1 MKLSFTLPQFLP
13 QFATAPFCPS
23 EISDTVAVP
32 QHLSLPKKL
41 LRFVGPGLLISVGYM
56 DPGNWATDLEAGSR
70 YGYGLLFIV
79 LLSSLA
85 GMVVQTLSARLGI
98 ASDRDLASLCREH
111 YRPTAAKSLWIL
123 AEIAIIACDI
133 AEVIGSALALQLLF
147 HLPPWIG
154 VLLTGCDTVIV
165 LGLKGRGVRKLE
177 AIIVALIAIIGT
189 AFAIELILMPP
200 NGRDLV
206 QGLLPSFSVM
216 RDETALYIA
225 IGILGA
231 TVMPHNLYL
240 HSSVVRTRQAATTT
254 TGKREAI
261 RFATVDVVFS
271 LALAM
276 VVNMAILI
284 LAASA
289 FHGSGHVTTD
299 IADAYRLLEPIAGP
313 SAAIIFGVALLAS
326 GQSATFTGTIAGQV
340 VMEGF
345 LNLSIPCWQRWVITR
360 TLAIIPALSGVL
372 WLGDHAVGKLLV
384 LSQVVL
390 SLQLPFA
397 LYPLIRFSTAR
408 AIVGEHVPSI
418 PVRTLAWLVFVLI
431 TTANVALVVIGP

>member
-1 MKLSFTLPQFLP
+1 MKLSFTLP

-23 EISDTVAVP
+23 EINGTVAVP
-32 QHLSLPKKL
+32 QHSTLLKKL
-41 LRFVGPGLLISVGYM
+41 LRFVGPGLLVSVGYM

-70 YGYGLLFIV
+70 YGYGLLFVV

-98 ASDRDLASLCREH
+98 ASDRDLAGLCREY
-111 YRPTAAKSLWIL
+111 YRPPVAKSLWLL
-123 AEIAIIACDI
+123 AEIAIIACDV

-147 HLPPWIG
+147 HLPLWIG
-154 VLLTGCDTVIV
+154 VLLTGCDTLIV
-165 LGLKGRGVRKLE
+165 LGLKGRGVRELE
-177 AIIVALIAIIGT
+177 AIVLALIAVIGT
-189 AFAIELILMPP
+189 AFAIELILLPP
-200 NGRDLV
+200 SGRDVV

-216 RDETALYIA
+216 HDETALYIA

-240 HSSVVRTRQAATTT
+240 HSSIVRTRQAAMTNA
-254 TGKREAI
+254 GKREAI
-261 RFATVDVVFS
+261 RFATVDVVIS

-276 VVNMAILI
+276 VVNMAILV
-284 LAASA
+284 LAGSA

-313 SAAIIFGVALLAS
+313 SAAIIFGLALLAS

-345 LNLSIPCWQRWVITR
+345 LDLSIPCWQRRVITR
-360 TLAIIPALSGVL
+360 TLAIIPALGGVL

-384 LSQVVL
+384 LSQVIL

-397 LYPLIRFSTAR
+397 LYPLIRFSTAQ
-408 AIVGEHVPSI
+408 AIVGALVPSG
-418 PVRTLAWLVFVLI
+418 PVRALAWGVFVLV
-431 TTANVALVVIGP
+431 TTANAALVVTGL

>member
-1 MKLSFTLPQFLP
+1 MKLSFTLP

-23 EISDTVAVP
+23 EINGTVAVP
-32 QHLSLPKKL
+32 QHSTLLKKL
-41 LRFVGPGLLISVGYM
+41 LRFVGPGLLVSVGYM

-70 YGYGLLFIV
+70 YGYGLLFVV

-98 ASDRDLASLCREH
+98 ASDRDLAGLCREH
-111 YRPTAAKSLWIL
+111 YRPPVAKSLWLL
-123 AEIAIIACDI
+123 AEIAIVACDV

-147 HLPPWIG
+147 HLPLWIG
-154 VLLTGCDTVIV
+154 VLLAGCDTLIV
-165 LGLKGRGVRKLE
+165 LGLKGRGVRELE
-177 AIIVALIAIIGT
+177 AIVLALIAVIGT
-189 AFAIELILMPP
+189 AFAIELTLLPP
-200 NGRDLV
+200 SGRDVV
-206 QGLLPSFSVM
+206 QGLLTSLSVM
-216 RDETALYIA
+216 RDATALYIA

-240 HSSVVRTRQAATTT
+240 HSSIVRTRQAAMTNA
-254 TGKREAI
+254 GKREAI
-261 RFATVDVVFS
+261 CCATVDVVIS
-271 LALAM
+271 LAMAM
-276 VVNMAILI
+276 VVNMAILV
-284 LAASA
+284 LAGSA

-313 SAAIIFGVALLAS
+313 SAAIIFGLALLAS

-345 LNLSIPCWQRWVITR
+345 LDLSIPCWQRRVITR
-360 TLAIIPALSGVL
+360 TLAIIPALGGVL

-384 LSQVVL
+384 LSQVIL

-408 AIVGEHVPSI
+408 AIVGALVPSG
-418 PVRTLAWLVFVLI
+418 PVRALAWGIFVLV
-431 TTANVALVVIGP
+431 TTANAALVVTGL

>member
-1 MKLSFTLPQFLP
+1 MKLSFTLP

-23 EISDTVAVP
+23 EINGTVAVP
-32 QHLSLPKKL
+32 QHSTLLKKL
-41 LRFVGPGLLISVGYM
+41 LRFVGPGLLVSVGYM

-70 YGYGLLFIV
+70 YGYALLFVV

-85 GMVVQTLSARLGI
+85 GMVGQTLSARLGI
-98 ASDRDLASLCREH
+98 ASDRDLAGLCREH
-111 YRPTAAKSLWIL
+111 YRPPVAKSLWLL
-123 AEIAIIACDI
+123 AEIAIVACDV

-147 HLPPWIG
+147 HLPLWIG
-154 VLLTGCDTVIV
+154 VLLTGCDTLVV
-165 LGLKGRGVRKLE
+165 LGLKGRGVRELE
-177 AIIVALIAIIGT
+177 AIVLALIAVIGT
-189 AFAIELILMPP
+189 AFAIELILLPP
-200 NGRDLV
+200 SGRDVV

-216 RDETALYIA
+216 HDETALYIA

-240 HSSVVRTRQAATTT
+240 HSSIVRTRQAAMSNA
-254 TGKREAI
+254 GKREAI
-261 RFATVDVVFS
+261 RFATVDVVIS

-276 VVNMAILI
+276 VVNMAILV
-284 LAASA
+284 LAGSA
-289 FHGSGHVTTD
+289 FHESGHVTTD

-313 SAAIIFGVALLAS
+313 SAAIIFGLALLAS

-345 LNLSIPCWQRWVITR
+345 LDLSIPCWQRRVITR
-360 TLAIIPALSGVL
+360 TLAIIPALGGVL

-384 LSQVVL
+384 LSQVIL

-408 AIVGEHVPSI
+408 AIVGAHVPSV
-418 PVRTLAWLVFVLI
+418 PVRALAWGVFILVS
-431 TTANVALVVIGP
+431 TANAALVVTGL

>member
-1 MKLSFTLPQFLP
+1 MKLLFTLP

-23 EISDTVAVP
+23 EINGTVAVP
-32 QHLSLPKKL
+32 QHSTLLKKL
-41 LRFVGPGLLISVGYM
+41 LRFVGPGLLVSVGYM

-70 YGYGLLFIV
+70 YGYGLLFVV

-98 ASDRDLASLCREH
+98 ASDRDLAALCREH
-111 YRPTAAKSLWIL
+111 YRPPVAKSLWLL
-123 AEIAIIACDI
+123 AEIAIVACDV

-147 HLPPWIG
+147 HLPLWIG
-154 VLLTGCDTVIV
+154 VLLTGCDTLIV
-165 LGLKGRGVRKLE
+165 LGIKGRGVRELE
-177 AIIVALIAIIGT
+177 AIVLALIAVIGT
-189 AFAIELILMPP
+189 AFAIELILLPP
-200 NGRDLV
+200 SGRDVV

-216 RDETALYIA
+216 RDATALYIA

-240 HSSVVRTRQAATTT
+240 HSSLVRTRQAAMTNA
-254 TGKREAI
+254 GKREAI
-261 RFATVDVVFS
+261 RFATVDVVIS

-276 VVNMAILI
+276 VVNMAILV
-284 LAASA
+284 LAGSA

-313 SAAIIFGVALLAS
+313 SAAIIFGLALLAS

-345 LNLSIPCWQRWVITR
+345 LDLSIPCWQRRIITR
-360 TLAIIPALSGVL
+360 TLAIIPALGGVL

-384 LSQVVL
+384 LSQVIL

-397 LYPLIRFSTAR
+397 LYPLIRFSTAQ
-408 AIVGEHVPSI
+408 AIVGALVPSG
-418 PVRTLAWLVFVLI
+418 PVRALAWGVFVLV
-431 TTANVALVVIGP
+431 TTANAALVVTGL

>member
-1 MKLSFTLPQFLP
+1 MKLSFTLP

-23 EISDTVAVP
+23 EINGTVAVP
-32 QHLSLPKKL
+32 QHSTLPKKL
-41 LRFVGPGLLISVGYM
+41 LRFVGPGLLVSVGYM

-70 YGYGLLFIV
+70 YGYGLLFVV

-98 ASDRDLASLCREH
+98 ASDRDLAGLCREH
-111 YRPTAAKSLWIL
+111 YRPPVAKSLWLL
-123 AEIAIIACDI
+123 AEIAIVACDV

-147 HLPPWIG
+147 HLPLWIG
-154 VLLTGCDTVIV
+154 VLLTGCDTLIV
-165 LGLKGRGVRKLE
+165 LGLKGRGVRELE
-177 AIIVALIAIIGT
+177 AIVLALIAVIGT
-189 AFAIELILMPP
+189 AFAIELILLPP
-200 NGRDLV
+200 SGRDVV
-206 QGLLPSFSVM
+206 QGLLPSLSVM
-216 RDETALYIA
+216 RDATALYIA

-240 HSSVVRTRQAATTT
+240 HSSLVRTRQAAMTNA
-254 TGKREAI
+254 GKREAI
-261 RFATVDVVFS
+261 RFATVDVVIS

-276 VVNMAILI
+276 VVNMAILV
-284 LAASA
+284 LAGSA

-313 SAAIIFGVALLAS
+313 SAAIIFGLALLAS

-345 LNLSIPCWQRWVITR
+345 LDLSIPCWQRRIITR
-360 TLAIIPALSGVL
+360 TLAIIPALGGVL

-384 LSQVVL
+384 LSQVIL

-397 LYPLIRFSTAR
+397 LYPLIRFSTAQ
-408 AIVGEHVPSI
+408 AIVGALVPSG
-418 PVRTLAWLVFVLI
+418 PVRALAWGVFVLV
-431 TTANVALVVIGP
+431 TTANAALVVTGL